1 MNKFGK
7 ATLLAGASALALG
20 LATSQQ
26 ASAFNEVDWEWDA
39 NIREKIKIYIDPSWQ
54 YLDPRGLVQ
63 VETLQ
68 ISVGDIKAYSKVSH
82 VYNKVADVYGD
93 PRTVDI
99 YASGYTKGH
108 LGVYGK
114 TKGHLGVNGTAYG
127 DVDVYGKTKGH
138 LGVDGTAYGDIDV
151 YGKTKGSLDVYGKA
165 KGHIS
170 VYGKAKDSCWW
181 GKCDYDPVKAAGY
194 AKLDV
199 YGKTKGH
206 LDVASSG
213 YNELD
218 VYGKTKGH
226 LGVAASGYNELD
238 VYGKTKGHL
247 GVKGGTYGKL
257 KVDVYGT
264 AEIPVIV
271 PNKLADLAEV
281 NSSATAVANIN
292 NITGNSAVLVHD
304 AQISVYGG
312 KGHGIPMVGNGG
324 NSEGGGIDNTNL
336 TAVLAALALGSPAY
350 ITAVSDVSHILNA
363 NVNSSATAVANL
375 HSIDVEAELATDVM
389 VIADIAQLNYGDV
402 TAVSSVYDVSAYHFE
417 GLGGLEKGLVNSS
430 ATAVGNI
437 STINVS
443 VGDGS

>member
-20 LATSQQ
+20 LATAQQ
-26 ASAFNEVDWEWDA
+26 ASAFNDVDWEWDA
-39 NIREKIKIYIDPSWQ
+39 NVREKIKIYIDPSWE
-54 YLDPRGLVQ
+54 LIDPRGLVQ

-114 TKGHLGVNGTAYG
+114 TKGHLGVDGTAYG
-127 DVDVYGKTKGH
+127 EVAVYGKTKGH
-138 LGVDGTAYGDIDV
+138 LDT
-151 YGKTKGSLDVYGKA
+151 YGKTTGHLDTYGKA

-170 VYGKAKDSCWW
+170 VYGKAKDDCWW
-181 GKCDYDPVKAAGY
+181 GKCDYDPVHASGY
-194 AKLDV
+194 AKLDTYGKTKGHLDT

-213 YNELD
+213 YNELP

-226 LGVAASGYNELD
+226 LGV
-238 VYGKTKGHL
+238 VGKTYGHL
-247 GVKGGTYGKL
+247 KTE
-257 KVDVYGT
+257 VYGT

-271 PNKLADLAEV
+271 PNTLDDLAEV
-281 NSSATAVANIN
+281 NSSATAIANVN
-292 NITGNSAVLVHD
+292 AITGNSGVLVHD

-312 KGHGIPMVGNGG
+312 GGVQSLGKAGNG
-324 NSEGGGIDNTNL
+324 EGGVDNTNL

-363 NVNSSATAVANL
+363 NVNSSATAIANV
-375 HSIDVEAELATDVM
+375 HSIDVEAEMPTDVM
-389 VIADIAQLNYGDV
+389 VIADIAQLNYGQV
-402 TAVSSVYDVSAYHFE
+402 TAVSSVHDVSAYHFE
-417 GLGGLEKGLVNSS
+417 GLGGLEKGLVNST
-430 ATAVGNI
+430 ATAIG
-437 STINVS
+437 NVS
-443 VGDGS
+443 TVTVKVGDGT